1 MAGHATDT
9 TTGGTN
15 IIATPNYAGFV
26 PNLKH
31 QYGQTYGNA
40 TRHILRM
47 DPTIKGGV
55 IQQEVARRK
64 AQGGGGSHRGQGERP
79 LVVGKEAIGP
89 LGEVGDA
96 VAWPLGGAGKR
107 ATGDDRFSFPPVPG
121 YTGFI
126 PRAQEHFGHP
136 YVETTQ
142 SALTDFQGMLD
153 AKRTLPPRVQAIVL
167 DRDNGRSSGSFTH
180 TTASTSPAQQKHQQ
194 RRNGPHGG
202 GFAGGNASGASNF
215 APVPPAGRSTQRVG
229 FKAGSGPKPTFTYSA
244 QKGSSSSPIEDM
256 SPYHLPHGHAQKT
269 FVGGY
274 TGFVPRLQNHFG
286 ETYPDNVR
294 KALDEFTTP
303 SAGSVN
309 PYQAVG
315 RSPSTS
321 NHNGPRNGGGSTYYT
336 TATQPSQTALSSTSN
351 QQSSI
356 RPIPGFTGF
365 IPGARTHYAQTFG
378 NTADV
383 AYAVYN
389 ADKNVPRGQQHSAS
403 LAMNSTDHL
412 SLVNTRPI
420 PGYRGHIPGFIFHGD
435 RPYAPDTR
443 SCLEEFDRVQHGARP
458 VMGYN

>member
-1 MAGHATDT
+1 MKASHATDT

-64 AQGGGGSHRGQGERP
+64 LQAAAARQGQMVINGTGSAQPGESA
-79 LVVGKEAIGP
+79 GKC
-89 LGEVGDA
+89 D
-96 VAWPLGGAGKR
+96 WPKGAGVKS

-142 SALTDFQGMLD
+142 SSLTDFHEMLD
-153 AKRTLPPRVQAIVL
+153 AKRMLPPRVQAIVK
-167 DRDNGRSSGSFTH
+167 DRQNGASRGSFH
-180 TTASTSPAQQKHQQ
+180 SQAATARNKTSQH
-194 RRNGPHGG
+194 RSGPHGG

-215 APVPPAGRSTQRVG
+215 APVPPPGQKPLA
-229 FKAGSGPKPTFTYSA
+229 FKYGIGSKATFTYSA
-244 QKGSSSSPIEDM
+244 AKTSSSPIEDM
-256 SPYHLPHGHAQKT
+256 SPYHLPQGHPQKT

-294 KALDEFTTP
+294 RALDEFTAGGGP
-303 SAGSVN
+303 SAPTVN
-309 PYQAVG
+309 PYHPAI
-315 RSPSTS
+315 SS
-321 NHNGPRNGGGSTYYT
+321 NPTNANNNTYHTTVSGPGSSRMVTN
-336 TATQPSQTALSSTSN
+336 SK
-351 QQSSI
+351 QSSV

-365 IPGARTHYAQTFG
+365 IPGSRTHYAQTFG
-378 NTADV
+378 NTAEV
-383 AYAVYN
+383 AYAVFN
-389 ADKNVPRGQQHSAS
+389 ADKNVPRG
-403 LAMNSTDHL
+403 
-412 SLVNTRPI
+412 
-420 PGYRGHIPGFIFHGD
+420 
-435 RPYAPDTR
+435 
-443 SCLEEFDRVQHGARP
+443 
-458 VMGYN
+458 